1 LWARAPGFPRRSF
14 PSLFLRSPPSDLI
27 QGKFLFLFKAIRKKK
42 ALVLKELGGTL
53 VAHQILC
60 AK

>member
-1 LWARAPGFPRRSF
+1 VGACARLSPPLFPAAPPPLS
-14 PSLFLRSPPSDLI
+14 SLRSL
-27 QGKFLFLFKAIRKKK
+27 QGKFLCLFKAIRKKK